1 MSRQAHLPYAGTL
14 TLVSLL
20 ALAALPA
27 AVWAAAPV
35 ITVPGPQVAVE
46 QQLLAFDVTATDA
59 DGQTVQLRAFS
70 LPVGAAFVDNLNNSG
85 SFSWTPASDQSGN
98 YTVTFRADDTFGG
111 INQKNVAISVANAN
125 APPALGFVTD
135 RTIDP
140 GTLAILSFWASDDD
154 GDALV
159 FTVDNLPAYGQF
171 SDFGDGT
178 AGMILAPT
186 MSTPPG
192 TTTMTLHV
200 TDGIDVT
207 SQSFSVTVSGA
218 AAQHPPVIVPF
229 SAPTVAEAASVAV
242 TLQGSDSDGGTLT
255 WSGTLP
261 SFATLTPL
269 TNGAGTSTARLD
281 LAPGYCD
288 AGDRNATVTLS
299 DGTYTDQE
307 TFAIHV
313 TDTPRTPVW
322 TAPSQGAS
330 VTVVVGSE
338 VAVDLA
344 ASDPDQACGSAAPT
358 VSVAGSDAGDALTLA
373 LVTGSLRLLANR
385 AGTFHVTLR
394 ATDANDALRFADRV
408 LTVLANDAGRTAEAV
423 AWCQP
428 RQIRLETGSDWERVY
443 VEPYLGTFSLDDVDP
458 SSFRLKAWEG
468 AGDGAELAPGVEG
481 VLKGTDVNENGR
493 LEYRLTF
500 KKKDLQKMFANVPE
514 PVDGTLTLSFR
525 LLDGGDV
532 RASFTV
538 RVVPE
543 KKRAIKRC
551 GPNPLNPEAV
561 VAIETELP
569 GRLRVMVFDVH
580 GRMVRVLANEAN
592 APAGLRELHFNG
604 KDDRGRTL
612 RAGRYYVRVESTM
625 APDSTPLTI
634 LP

>member
-1 MSRQAHLPYAGTL
+1 MSRQAHLPHAGTL

-269 TNGAGTSTARLD
+269 TNGAGSSTARLD

>member
-125 APPALGFVTD
+125 APPTLGFVTD

-288 AGDRNATVTLS
+288 AGDRNATVLLS

-307 TFAIHV
+307 TFSIHV